1 MLRNSKRGNLRNV
14 ERCGSDTFHVD
25 GGVDAEDMMHF
36 RSFYD
41 SWGQPRCKKNTLA
54 VFTNHYKYNLTQL
67 YFDHQQLCGLQVKLG
82 LYHYA
87 INLDS
92 LAGFDLS

>member
-41 SWGQPRCKKNTLA
+41 SWGQPRCKKTPLQYSPIITNTISHNYILTINSF
-54 VFTNHYKYNLTQL
+54 VGYK
-67 YFDHQQLCGLQVKLG
+67 
-82 LYHYA
+82 
-87 INLDS
+87 
-92 LAGFDLS
+92 LS